1 MYIVFEGIDGAGK
14 STQINALKQ
23 WLEDSGLEV
32 ETIVEPTD
40 SDTGILIRKML
51 KNPNATEEIVQKT
64 LGLLFAADRL
74 ILMDKLVNNE
84 QCNKIIISDRSFY
97 SSLAYQDPQNW
108 IAEINKFAKKPDLVL
123 LLDLDVDLA
132 IERCSGE
139 DEFENK
145 SFLANVKDNYLN
157 LANNDKNRFK
167 IINANNGPKKVQSD
181 IRKILAPF
189 LGICVSGID

>member
-84 QCNKIIISDRSFY
+84 YCNKIIISDRSFY

>member
-1 MYIVFEGIDGAGK
+1 MYIVLEGIDGAGK
-14 STQINALKQ
+14 STQISCLKQ

-40 SDTGILIRKML
+40 SDIGLLIRKL
-51 KNPNATEEIVQKT
+51 LQNPNATDGNIQKM

-74 ILMDKLVNNE
+74 LLMDKIASGE
-84 QCNKIIISDRSFY
+84 YCNKVIISDRSFY
-97 SSLAYQDPQNW
+97 SSLAYQDPHDW

-123 LLDLDVDLA
+123 ILDLDVDLA

-139 DEFENK
+139 DEFEKK
-145 SFLANVKDNYLN
+145 SFLTDVKNKYLN
-157 LANNDKNRFK
+157 LAKNDKDRFK

-181 IRKILAPF
+181 IRKAVAPF
-189 LGICVSGID
+189 LGICVTGID

>member
-1 MYIVFEGIDGAGK
+1 MYIVLEGIDGAGK
-14 STQINALKQ
+14 STQISCLKQ

-40 SDTGILIRKML
+40 SDIGLLIRKML
-51 KNPNATEEIVQKT
+51 QNPNATDGNIQKM

-74 ILMDKLVNNE
+74 LLMDKIASGE
-84 QCNKIIISDRSFY
+84 YCNKVIISDRSFY
-97 SSLAYQDPQNW
+97 SSLAYQDPHDW

-123 LLDLDVDLA
+123 ILDLDVDLA

-139 DEFENK
+139 DEFEKK
-145 SFLANVKDNYLN
+145 SFLTDVKNKYLN
-157 LANNDKNRFK
+157 LAKNDKDRFK

-181 IRKILAPF
+181 IRKAVAPF
-189 LGICVSGID
+189 LGICVTGID